1 MVGKVYV
8 FVGNVT
14 PQVLYE
20 KLIQGKIHPRKAAG
34 LAIVHEICKR
44 RFDAKATDW
53 GINGIGRESEACG
66 GPKAASLHQPRQ
78 EHYRALIKSWQ
89 FHAESHH
96 PSTKRR
102 PPSSADD
109 WIFAIE
115 NLSARQMV
123 VAIKS
128 DLARAIDEVKLLR
141 KLLPNGGVLEVAQ
154 PSAMQAPTDKSSVV
168 VTALAERSCKRFV
181 DGPLHNP
188 AQLPEM
194 GLRLTKKGD
203 LVSEST
209 GEVILEAVAIDLLRA
224 AAKLR

>member
-8 FVGNVT
+8 FVSNVT

-20 KLIQGKIHPRKAAG
+20 TLIQGTKNSRKAAG
-34 LAIVHEICKR
+34 LAIIHGICKR
-44 RFDAKATDW
+44 RFDAKATEW
-53 GINGIGRESEACG
+53 GISNIGRESEACG

-78 EHYRALIKSWQ
+78 ECYRALIKSWQ

-96 PSTKRR
+96 PSAKRR
-102 PPSSADD
+102 PTSSADD

-123 VAIKS
+123 FAIKGE
-128 DLARAIDEVKLLR
+128 LARAIDEVKLLK
-141 KLLPNGGVLEVAQ
+141 KLLPNGGILEVAQ

-181 DGPLHNP
+181 EGPLHNP

-209 GEVILEAVAIDLLRA
+209 AEVILEAPVIDLLRA

>member
-1 MVGKVYV
+1 MKFAKGVSMQRLQIGESTESG
-8 FVGNVT
+8 GNLKPVV
-14 PQVLYE
+14 VL
-20 KLIQGKIHPRKAAG
+20 
-34 LAIVHEICKR
+34 KR
-44 RFDAKATDW
+44 HHF
-53 GINGIGRESEACG
+53 INPGRSITG
-66 GPKAASLHQPRQ
+66 
-78 EHYRALIKSWQ
+78 ALIKSWQ